1 MSKKVEVYHKIAEFE
16 TQKEARELV
25 RTLKSLQEIK
35 GNGEFKIFKF

>member
-1 MSKKVEVYHKIAEFE
+1 MSKKVEVYQKIAEFE

-25 RTLKSLQEIK
+25 MTLKSLQEIK